1 MVCSPSPKR
10 RRGIIEGLHCTSLL
24 VKRRVFVEEL
34 AVLQAQWQLIDEQ
47 LSAVHEGIDHID
59 QEVEEL
65 D

>member
-1 MVCSPSPKR
+1 M
-10 RRGIIEGLHCTSLL
+10 
-24 VKRRVFVEEL
+24 KRRVFVEEL